1 MDAYLQNPWHSDNA
15 AILQQWLTP
24 VFASSQLRAWLI
36 GDGSFSNIPLTPGAM
51 AWQPVFKVE
60 PMSQYQEMGLFI
72 ASIEPND
79 LGILK
84 LVNQL
89 ELFSGLPMFSIIVSD
104 RTEAQISQMLTWVAD
119 ARSDDGLDL
128 YIRLGDTRC
137 LPHILQSLSPVQKD
151 YISYIVDQWYW
162 PGRDGLWNQGFN
174 MRAARTGLTA
184 ELIPQ
189 QHNLIKAKQFDAL
202 MNSGE
207 TDLIY
212 SLIDSMDQDIYPT
225 DFTQHKKFLILSR
238 LIHEAKQNGEKDITA
253 IRDQVLDRLIQI
265 GR

>member
-1 MDAYLQNPWHSDNA
+1 
-15 AILQQWLTP
+15 
-24 VFASSQLRAWLI
+24 
-36 GDGSFSNIPLTPGAM
+36 
-51 AWQPVFKVE
+51 
-60 PMSQYQEMGLFI
+60 
-72 ASIEPND
+72 
-79 LGILK
+79 
-84 LVNQL
+84 
-89 ELFSGLPMFSIIVSD
+89 MFSIIVSD
-104 RTEAQISQMLTWVAD
+104 RTETQISQMLTWVAD